1 MALQS
6 SGQISLNDLHVE
18 AGGSTGTQAS
28 MNDTDIRGLVSAAAN
43 SQMTFSSF
51 YGASSSI
58 LSTTMTIGVINLSST
73 YGGIYYGYNDHTKS
87 GVTLDSCGSLASGS
101 VNSIQSGAIVSR
113 ITHHNTTQSIA
124 IQINDNTAIP
134 NSGWTS
140 LTIGS
145 TTLNR
150 TAANFVQQTNTNAT
164 SGYQQTSTWTFNSQ
178 GTTSPF
184 GTSGTVS
191 ITIL

>member
-1 MALQS
+1 MPLQS

-18 AGGSTGTQAS
+18 AGGTSSTQAS
-28 MNDTDIRGLVSAAAN
+28 MNDSDIRGLVSAAAN

-58 LSTTMTIGVINLSST
+58 LSTTMTIGTFNNSAN
-73 YGGIYYGYNDHTKS
+73 YGGINHGYNDHTKNGNFTIS
-87 GVTLDSCGSLASGS
+87 WGSLASRS
-101 VNSIQSGAIVSR
+101 VNSIQSGAIVTQINHFSVA
-113 ITHHNTTQSIA
+113 QSIQLK
-124 IQINDNTAIP
+124 ISDNTAIS

-150 TAANFVQQTNTNAT
+150 TAANFTQAT
-164 SGYQQTSTWTFNSQ
+164 TTISGYGHVSTWNFLNQ
-178 GTTSPF
+178 GVNPPF